1 MSCKVEAELTAYV
14 DGELAAAQASAVRAH
29 LLLCAYCRSTETLL
43 RQTVHTLAA
52 LPAFEPSTGLRR
64 TVLREVDAAP
74 ARLGL
79 RLRRWLRP
87 AVLVPS
93 GLVTAGAVAILAVQA
108 LRPSL
113 PPELQDGARLDVAMN
128 YDVVA
133 NYDLLGLDEP
143 DDVEVVAHLQ
153 ELEGRP

>member
-1 MSCKVEAELTAYV
+1 
-14 DGELAAAQASAVRAH
+14 
-29 LLLCAYCRSTETLL
+29 
-43 RQTVHTLAA
+43 
-52 LPAFEPSTGLRR
+52 
-64 TVLREVDAAP
+64 
-74 ARLGL
+74 
-79 RLRRWLRP
+79 
-87 AVLVPS
+87 
-93 GLVTAGAVAILAVQA
+93 VTAGAVAILAVQA